1 LKEWLFFNLHP
12 MKILT
17 PFEKISKS
25 RRTIILLSWVAF
37 LILVWFVGT
46 AGEKHIFPTPGHVF
60 KGFTELYREGL
71 VVHIFNSLALC
82 FLSIFIA
89 IIVSLLFAYSWPIPL
104 LKPVSELITKFRFL
118 PFTGLSFFITMV
130 VHDARQMQV
139 WILVI
144 FLTTFLTTSLIAV
157 IKDIPQEEFDHA
169 KTLKCSRF
177 EVLWQVVILGRL
189 DYVIDV
195 IRQNLAIT
203 WMMLVTVESIVVASG
218 GLGFLIKNSDKF
230 MNHGRIIALQIII
243 LLIGL
248 GLDWFINFLRKVLFR
263 YSKI

>member
-1 LKEWLFFNLHP
+1 M
-12 MKILT
+12 MKFIT
-17 PFEKISKS
+17 PFEKIPKS
-25 RRTIILLSWVAF
+25 NKTIILLVWIIL
-37 LILVWFVGT
+37 LIAIWFIGT
-46 AGEKHIFPTPGHVF
+46 SGEKHLFPSPSQVF
-60 KGFTELYREGL
+60 TGFSDLYNEGL
-71 VVHIFNSLALC
+71 VVHIFNSLKLC
-82 FLSIFIA
+82 LLSIFLA
-89 IIVSLLFAYSWPIPL
+89 VIISMLLAYSWPIPL
-104 LKPVSELITKFRFL
+104 LKPISEFVTKFRFL
-118 PFTGLSFFITMV
+118 PFTGLSFYVALV
-130 VHDARQMQV
+130 VHEARNMQI
-139 WILVI
+139 WIMVI

-157 IKDIPQEEFDHA
+157 IKDIPEEEFDHA
-169 KTLKCSRF
+169 KTLKCSRW
-177 EVLWQVVILGRL
+177 EVLWQVIVLGRL

-248 GLDWFINFLRKVLFR
+248 GLDAGINFLRKAIFR

>member
-1 LKEWLFFNLHP
+1 MIKLF
-12 MKILT
+12 T
-17 PFEKISKS
+17 PFEKTTKTQ
-25 RRTIILLSWVAF
+25 RTIILIGWVVALFVFWFLSTSGQKHLFPSPIQVA
-37 LILVWFVGT
+37 T
-46 AGEKHIFPTPGHVF
+46 
-60 KGFTELYREGL
+60 GFSELYNEGL
-71 VVHIFNSLALC
+71 VVHIFNSLKLC
-82 FLSIFIA
+82 FLSIFLATVIA
-89 IIVSLLFAYSWPIPL
+89 LFFAYSWPIPL
-104 LKPVSELITKFRFL
+104 LKSVSEFITKFRYL
-118 PFTGLSFFITMV
+118 PFTGLSFYITLII
-130 VHDARQMQV
+130 HDARNIQI

-169 KTLKCSRF
+169 KTLKCNRF
-177 EVLWQVVILGRL
+177 EVLWQVIILGRI

-243 LLIGL
+243 LIIGL
-248 GLDWFINFLRKVLFR
+248 GLDWVINFLRKSIFR

>member
-1 LKEWLFFNLHP
+1 
-12 MKILT
+12 MIKIVT

-25 RRTIILLSWVAF
+25 QTTIILAAWVALIF
-37 LILVWFVGT
+37 LIWFVGT
-46 AGEKHIFPTPGHVF
+46 SGQKHLFPSPAQVF
-60 KGFTELYREGL
+60 DGFSGLYKEGL
-71 VVHIFNSLALC
+71 VVHIWNSLILC
-82 FLSIFIA
+82 FISIFLATTIA
-89 IIVSLLFAYSWPIPL
+89 LLFAYSWPIPL
-104 LKPVSELITKFRFL
+104 LKPVSEFVTKFRFL
-118 PFTGLSFFITMV
+118 PFTGLSFYITLV
-130 VHDARQMQV
+130 IHDARNMQI
-139 WILVI
+139 WIMVI

-157 IKDIPQEEFDHA
+157 IKDIPEEEFDHA
-169 KTLKCSRF
+169 KTLKCNRW
-177 EVLWQVVILGRL
+177 EVLWQVIVLGRI
-189 DYVIDV
+189 DYVIDA

-248 GLDWFINFLRKVLFR
+248 FLDWSINFLRKAIFR

>member
-1 LKEWLFFNLHP
+1 MTPALNILS
-12 MKILT
+12 MKLLT
-17 PFEKISKS
+17 PFEKVS
-25 RRTIILLSWVAF
+25 RPTRTIILLSWVVL
-37 LILVWFVGT
+37 LILLWFISS
-46 AGEKHIFPTPGHVF
+46 AGEKHIFPTPGNVL
-60 KGFTELYREGL
+60 KGFTELYKEGL

-82 FLSIFIA
+82 FLSIFFA
-89 IIVSLLFAYSWPIPL
+89 IIVSLVFAYSWPIPL
-104 LKPVSELITKFRFL
+104 LKPVSEFITKFRFL

-130 VHDARQMQV
+130 VHDAREMQV

-169 KTLKCSRF
+169 KTLKCNRF

-243 LLIGL
+243 LIIGL
-248 GLDWFINFLRKVLFR
+248 GLDWFINFLRRVLFR

>member
-1 LKEWLFFNLHP
+1 MKKFF
-12 MKILT
+12 T
-17 PFEKISKS
+17 PFEKITKS
-25 RRTIILLSWVAF
+25 TRTVILLCWIVMVF
-37 LILVWFVGT
+37 GVWFVGT
-46 AGEKHIFPTPGHVF
+46 MGAKHLFPAPNQVL
-60 KGFTELYREGL
+60 KGFTDLYTEGL
-71 VVHIFNSLALC
+71 VVHIFNSLSLC

-89 IIVSLLFAYSWPIPL
+89 VLLSVLFAYTWPIPL
-104 LKPVSELITKFRFL
+104 LKPVSEFITKFRFL
-118 PFTGLSFFITMV
+118 PFTGLSFYITLII
-130 VHDARQMQV
+130 HDARNMQI
-139 WILVI
+139 WIMVI

-157 IKDIPQEEFDHA
+157 IKDIPEEEFDHA
-169 KTLKCSRF
+169 KTLGCNRW
-177 EVLWQVVILGRL
+177 EVLWQVIVLGRL

-248 GLDWFINFLRKVLFR
+248 GLDSGINFLRKAVFR

>member
-1 LKEWLFFNLHP
+1 
-12 MKILT
+12 MQ
-17 PFEKISKS
+17 
-25 RRTIILLSWVAF
+25 RTIILVSWVVLLFA
-37 LILVWFVGT
+37 IWFIGSSGT
-46 AGEKHIFPTPGHVF
+46 KHLFPTPSQVLT
-60 KGFTELYREGL
+60 GFSELYKEGL
-71 VVHIFNSLALC
+71 VVHIFQSLKLC
-82 FLSIFIA
+82 FLSILLATIIA
-89 IIVSLLFAYSWPIPL
+89 LLFAYSWPIPL
-104 LKPVSELITKFRFL
+104 MKPVAEFVTKFRFL
-118 PFTGLSFFITMV
+118 PFTGLSFYITLM
-130 VHDARQMQV
+130 VHDARNMQV

-169 KTLKCSRF
+169 KTLKCSRW
-177 EVLWQVVILGRL
+177 EVLWQVIVLGRI

-248 GLDWFINFLRKVLFR
+248 GLDWFINFLRKSVFR

>member
-1 LKEWLFFNLHP
+1 MIQL
-12 MKILT
+12 IT
-17 PFEKISKS
+17 PFQTISKS
-25 RRTIILLSWVAF
+25 KKTIILVAWIV
-37 LILVWFVGT
+37 LLLVLWFVGT
-46 AGEKHIFPTPGHVF
+46 SGEKHLFPNPQQVF
-60 KGFTELYREGL
+60 KGFSELYNEGL
-71 VVHIFNSLALC
+71 VVHIFNSLKLC
-82 FLSIFIA
+82 FLSIFLATTIA
-89 IIVSLLFAYSWPIPL
+89 LLFAYSIPL
-104 LKPVSELITKFRFL
+104 LKPVSEFVTKFRFL
-118 PFTGLSFFITMV
+118 PFTGLSFYVAMV
-130 VHDARQMQV
+130 IHDARNMQI
-139 WILVI
+139 WIMVI

-157 IKDIPQEEFDHA
+157 VKDIPQEEFDHA
-169 KTLKCSRF
+169 KTLKCNRF
-177 EVLWQVVILGRL
+177 EVLWQVIVLGRL

-248 GLDWFINFLRKVLFR
+248 SLDWFINFLRRALFR

>member
-1 LKEWLFFNLHP
+1 MKKLFL
-12 MKILT
+12 
-17 PFEKISKS
+17 PFGEVSRSK
-25 RRTIILLSWVAF
+25 RTIILLCWVALLF
-37 LILVWFVGT
+37 VIWFVGT
-46 AGEKHIFPTPGHVF
+46 MGKTHLFPTPGNVL
-60 KGFTELYREGL
+60 KGFTELYNEGL
-71 VVHIFNSLALC
+71 VVHILNSLILC
-82 FLSIFIA
+82 FLSIFFA
-89 IIVSLLFAYSWPIPL
+89 IVISLIFAYSWPIPVM
-104 LKPVSELITKFRFL
+104 KPVAEFITKFRFL
-118 PFTGLSFFITMV
+118 PFTGLSFFITMA
-130 VHDARQMQV
+130 VHDAREMQV

-169 KTLKCSRF
+169 KTLRCGRF
-177 EVLWQVVILGRL
+177 EILWQVVVLGRL

-248 GLDWFINFLRKVLFR
+248 GLDWFINFLRKLIFR

>member
-1 LKEWLFFNLHP
+1 
-12 MKILT
+12 MQ
-17 PFEKISKS
+17 
-25 RRTIILLSWVAF
+25 RTIILVSWVVLLFA
-37 LILVWFVGT
+37 IWFIGSAGT
-46 AGEKHIFPTPGHVF
+46 KHLFPTPSQVLI
-60 KGFTELYREGL
+60 GFSELYKEGL
-71 VVHIFNSLALC
+71 VVHIFQSLKLC
-82 FLSIFIA
+82 FLSIIIA
-89 IIVSLLFAYSWPIPL
+89 TIIALLFAYSWPIPL
-104 LKPVSELITKFRFL
+104 MKPVAEFVTKFRFL
-118 PFTGLSFFITMV
+118 PFTGLSFYITLM
-130 VHDARQMQV
+130 VHDARNMQV

-157 IKDIPQEEFDHA
+157 TKDIPQEEFDHA
-169 KTLKCSRF
+169 KTLKCSRW
-177 EVLWQVVILGRL
+177 EVLWQVIVLGRI

-248 GLDWFINFLRKVLFR
+248 GLDWFINFLRKSVFR

>member
-1 LKEWLFFNLHP
+1 
-12 MKILT
+12 MKQYIT
-17 PFEKISKS
+17 PFEKITKSK
-25 RRTIILLSWVAF
+25 RTIILSIWVVLLLA
-37 LILVWFVGT
+37 IWFAGT
-46 AGEKHIFPTPGHVF
+46 SGEKHLFPSPSQVF
-60 KGFTELYREGL
+60 KGFSDLYNEGL
-71 VVHIFNSLALC
+71 VVHILNSLILC
-82 FLSIFIA
+82 FLSIFLA
-89 IIVSLLFAYSWPIPL
+89 IIISMLLAYSWPIPA
-104 LKPVSELITKFRFL
+104 LKPLSEFVTKFRFL
-118 PFTGLSFFITMV
+118 PFTGLSFYVALMI
-130 VHDARQMQV
+130 HDARNMQI

-157 IKDIPQEEFDHA
+157 IKDIPEEEFDHA
-169 KTLKCSRF
+169 KTLKCSRW
-177 EVLWQVVILGRL
+177 EVLWQVIVLGRL

-195 IRQNLAIT
+195 IRQNLAIA

-248 GLDWFINFLRKVLFR
+248 GLDAGINFLRKAIFR

>member
-1 LKEWLFFNLHP
+1 MIKL
-12 MKILT
+12 IT

-25 RRTIILLSWVAF
+25 NKT
-37 LILVWFVGT
+37 LILIGWVIVLLAIWFLGT
-46 AGEKHIFPTPGHVF
+46 MGEKHLFPSPAQVL
-60 KGFTELYREGL
+60 KGFSELYNEGL
-71 VVHIFNSLALC
+71 VVHVFNSLKLC
-82 FLSIFIA
+82 FLSIFLAVILSM
-89 IIVSLLFAYSWPIPL
+89 IFAYSFPIPI
-104 LKPVSELITKFRFL
+104 LKPISEFVTKLRFL
-118 PFTGLSFFITMV
+118 PFTGLSFYITMV
-130 VHDARQMQV
+130 IHEARNMQI
-139 WILVI
+139 WIMVI

-157 IKDIPQEEFDHA
+157 ISAIPQEEFDHA
-169 KTLKCSRF
+169 KTLKCSRW
-177 EVLWQVVILGRL
+177 EVLWQVIILGRV
-189 DYVIDV
+189 DHVIDV

-248 GLDWFINFLRKVLFR
+248 FLDWGINFLRKSIFR

>member
-1 LKEWLFFNLHP
+1 
-12 MKILT
+12 MKKFIT
-17 PFEKISKS
+17 PFENVS
-25 RRTIILLSWVAF
+25 RSSRTIILVGWIVLVLA
-37 LILVWFVGT
+37 VWFLGT
-46 AGEKHIFPTPGHVF
+46 MGTKHLFPTPGQVF
-60 KGFTELYREGL
+60 KGFSDLYQEGL
-71 VVHIFNSLALC
+71 VVHVFNSLTLC
-82 FLSIFIA
+82 FLSIALAVIL
-89 IIVSLLFAYSWPIPL
+89 SMLFAYSWPIPM
-104 LKPVSELITKFRFL
+104 LKPIAEFVTKFRFL
-118 PFTGLSFFITMV
+118 PFTGLSFYVALLI
-130 VHDARQMQV
+130 HDARNMQI
-139 WILVI
+139 WIMVI

-157 IKDIPQEEFDHA
+157 IKDIPEEEFNHA
-169 KTLKCSRF
+169 KTLGCSRF
-177 EVLWQVVILGRL
+177 EVLKQVIVLGRI

-248 GLDWFINFLRKVLFR
+248 ALDSGINYLRKAIFR

>member
-1 LKEWLFFNLHP
+1 M
-12 MKILT
+12 MKFLT
-17 PFEKISKS
+17 PFESISKS
-25 RRTIILLSWVAF
+25 KKTMILLGWVALLLLF
-37 LILVWFVGT
+37 WFVGT
-46 AGEKHIFPTPGHVF
+46 SSVKHLFPSPQQVLQ
-60 KGFTELYREGL
+60 GFGDLYNEGL
-71 VVHIFNSLALC
+71 VVHIFNSLQLC
-82 FLSIFIA
+82 FLSIFMAVVI
-89 IIVSLLFAYSWPIPL
+89 SMLFAYTWPIPL
-104 LKPVSELITKFRFL
+104 LKPVSEFVTKFRFL
-118 PFTGLSFFITMV
+118 PFTGLSFYITLV
-130 VHDARQMQV
+130 VHEARNMQI
-139 WILVI
+139 WIMVI
-144 FLTTFLTTSLIAV
+144 FLTTFLTTSLIAI

-177 EVLWQVVILGRL
+177 EILWQVIILGRI

-248 GLDWFINFLRKVLFR
+248 TLDWAINFLRKAVFR

>member
-1 LKEWLFFNLHP
+1 
-12 MKILT
+12 MKQYIT

-25 RRTIILLSWVAF
+25 KKTIILSAWVVLLLA
-37 LILVWFVGT
+37 LWFIGT
-46 AGEKHIFPTPGHVF
+46 SGEKHLFPSPSQVF
-60 KGFTELYREGL
+60 KGFSDLYNEGL
-71 VVHIFNSLALC
+71 VVHIFNSLTLC
-82 FLSIFIA
+82 FLSIFLA
-89 IIVSLLFAYSWPIPL
+89 IIISMLLAYSWPIPV
-104 LKPVSELITKFRFL
+104 LKPISEFVTKFRFL
-118 PFTGLSFFITMV
+118 PFTGLSFYVALMI
-130 VHDARQMQV
+130 HDARNMQI
-139 WILVI
+139 WIMVI

-157 IKDIPQEEFDHA
+157 IKDIPEEEFDHA
-169 KTLKCSRF
+169 KTLKCSRW
-177 EVLWQVVILGRL
+177 EVLWQVIVLGRL

-195 IRQNLAIT
+195 IRQNLAIA

-248 GLDWFINFLRKVLFR
+248 GLDAGINFLRKAVFR

>member
-1 LKEWLFFNLHP
+1 MLKY
-12 MKILT
+12 LT
-17 PFEKISKS
+17 PFENISKPKK
-25 RRTIILLSWVAF
+25 TIILSVWVA
-37 LILVWFVGT
+37 LILVLWYVT
-46 AGEKHIFPTPGHVF
+46 TLGEKHLFPSPSQVL
-60 KGFTELYREGL
+60 KGFSELYAEGL
-71 VVHIFNSLALC
+71 VVHIFNSLKLC
-82 FLSIFIA
+82 FLAIFLSVIL
-89 IIVSLLFAYSWPIPL
+89 SMTFAYTWPIPL
-104 LKPVSELITKFRFL
+104 FKPVAEFITKFRFL
-118 PFTGLSFFITMV
+118 PFTGLSFYIAMV
-130 VHDARQMQV
+130 IHDARNMQI
-139 WILVI
+139 WIMVI

-157 IKDIPQEEFDHA
+157 ISSIPQEEFDHA

-177 EVLWQVVILGRL
+177 EVLWQVIVLGRV
-189 DYVIDV
+189 DFVIDV

-248 GLDWFINFLRKVLFR
+248 ALDWLINFLRKSIFR

>member
-1 LKEWLFFNLHP
+1 MAAFIFYMLKKL
-12 MKILT
+12 IT

-25 RRTIILLSWVAF
+25 QKTIILVVWIV
-37 LILVWFVGT
+37 LVLLFWFVGT
-46 AGEKHIFPTPGHVF
+46 SGQKHLFPSPSQVFEGF
-60 KGFTELYREGL
+60 KGLYVEGL
-71 VVHIFNSLALC
+71 VVHIFNSLSLC
-82 FLSIFIA
+82 FLSIFLATILA
-89 IIVSLLFAYSWPIPL
+89 MLFAYTWPIPL
-104 LKPVSELITKFRFL
+104 MKPVAEFVTKFRFL
-118 PFTGLSFFITMV
+118 PFTGLSFYITLII
-130 VHDARQMQV
+130 HDARNMQI
-139 WILVI
+139 WIMVI

-157 IKDIPQEEFDHA
+157 IKDIPDEEFDHA
-169 KTLKCSRF
+169 KTLKCNRW
-177 EVLWQVVILGRL
+177 EVLWQVIVLGRI
-189 DYVIDV
+189 DYVIDS

-248 GLDWFINFLRKVLFR
+248 TLDFAINFFRKALFR

>member
-1 LKEWLFFNLHP
+1 MIKL
-12 MKILT
+12 IT
-17 PFEKISKS
+17 PFENVSKTT
-25 RRTIILLSWVAF
+25 RTIILVSWIVLLLALWF
-37 LILVWFVGT
+37 LMTI
-46 AGEKHIFPTPGHVF
+46 GEKRLFPAPEQVF
-60 KGFTELYREGL
+60 LGFKELFNEGL
-71 VVHIFNSLALC
+71 VVHIFNSLKLC
-82 FLSIFIA
+82 FLSIVLAVILSM
-89 IIVSLLFAYSWPIPL
+89 IFAYSWPLPL
-104 LKPVSELITKFRFL
+104 LKPVSEFVTKLRFL

-130 VHDARQMQV
+130 VHEARDMQV

-144 FLTTFLTTSLIAV
+144 FLTTFLTTSLISV
-157 IKDIPQEEFDHA
+157 ISAIPQEEFDHA
-169 KTLKCSRF
+169 KSLKCSRW
-177 EVLWQVVILGRL
+177 EILWQVIILGRI

-248 GLDWFINFLRKVLFR
+248 FLDWFINYLRKAFFR